1 MFGVNVRLPLTL
13 MLTVALGVILV
24 HSPAHADDVDAVP
37 VRIDPSLIGGR
48 GLDKFAPWPAQIV
61 KSGGDPEHKLTEV
74 FSGEFVTGIYQSK
87 ATKLAVK
94 NPWPF
99 DEYLMILSGE
109 LHLTDAT
116 GTTQIFP
123 TGSNLVVPRGFTGVW
138 EMKGDL
144 YRELYIIETAA
155 YAKSQEPGGLLGE

>member
-1 MFGVNVRLPLTL
+1 M
-13 MLTVALGVILV
+13 
-24 HSPAHADDVDAVP
+24 
-37 VRIDPSLIGGR
+37 
-48 GLDKFAPWPAQIV
+48 
-61 KSGGDPEHKLTEV
+61 
-74 FSGEFVTGIYQSK
+74 
-87 ATKLAVK
+87 K